1 MTAAVTC
8 LSRAYLPRCRR
19 ASPAAG
25 GHPTTHPLNASS
37 SSRSVRANFS
47 NSSLS
52 SSSSSSQLGN
62 LTVADIMT
70 AGDIVTCSPDT
81 PLDDALELIVAN
93 EITGLP
99 VVDAANKVVGIVS
112 DFDLLALDG
121 VSESE
126 KTELFPSTGDDWG
139 SFFAVQ
145 DYVEKNKGERVRDVM
160 TSSPICIS
168 MDASV
173 SNAAYLLL
181 HKRIRRLPVLDSEG
195 ALAGIISRSNIIKA
209 AWNARKSS

>member
-1 MTAAVTC
+1 MNTCVVGRLPHAA
-8 LSRAYLPRCRR
+8 RA
-19 ASPAAG
+19 
-25 GHPTTHPLNASS
+25 
-37 SSRSVRANFS
+37 RSVRVNFS
-47 NSSLS
+47 NAGA
-52 SSSSSSQLGN
+52 SQLSR

-70 AGDIVTCSPDT
+70 SGDIITCSPDT
-81 PLDDALELIVAN
+81 SLDDALELIVAN

-99 VVDAANKVVGIVS
+99 VVDERNRVVGIVS

-145 DYVEKNKGERVRDVM
+145 GYVEKNKGNVVSDVM

-168 MDASV
+168 MDSSV
-173 SNAAYLLL
+173 SAAAHLLL
-181 HKRIRRLPVLDSEG
+181 HKRIRRLPVLDADG
-195 ALAGIISRSNIIKA
+195 VLAGIISRSNIIKA
-209 AWNARKSS
+209 AWQARKAA